1 MEDMRA
7 KRKLQKKYIS
17 ILLSVLSES
26 CQVGRQR
33 SPILTGHSA
42 PVSAPWSASSA
53 GGKGLGIVGTAI
65 LGITGEKLSMIFMLY
80 HTIYSNYELFPI
92 PYPILPRQLITNLQD
107 KQGWLRRHRLVVFH
121 HCKCSPS
128 EERFHCHRCRWASHC
143 RRMVSA
149 TSIYTYYWNS
159 ITRGL
164 FIISASLALY
174 LSTTVPSG
182 HTHVGLLLSEHLGLF
197 APFWKTLNGLPRLWQ
212 ETRASNTDKTTASV
226 LIMLLVQTP
235 AVNCAGL
242 SCFRVWEFG
251 RNVL

>member
-1 MEDMRA
+1 MRTN
-7 KRKLQKKYIS
+7 R
-17 ILLSVLSES
+17 VD
-26 CQVGRQR
+26 
-33 SPILTGHSA
+33 
-42 PVSAPWSASSA
+42 SA
-53 GGKGLGIVGTAI
+53 GTGWSSSIIAGVHLLRRGSIV
-65 LGITGEKLSMIFMLY
+65 TGAGGPVIAATWSPPPQST
-80 HTIYSNYELFPI
+80 HTIIETVERDDYLLFQVV
-92 PYPILPRQLITNLQD
+92 LPCT
-107 KQGWLRRHRLVVFH
+107 
-121 HCKCSPS
+121 
-128 EERFHCHRCRWASHC
+128 
-143 RRMVSA
+143 
-149 TSIYTYYWNS
+149 
-159 ITRGL
+159 
-164 FIISASLALY
+164 Y